1 MVYTMPGNMSN
12 VFFIPFRYCGPAGLL
27 KSSYRVLIEF
37 IHVIPEILSL
47 YYDTVVTVLVAR
59 YAAEHLLLS
68 TDCIFTGHIPP

>member
-1 MVYTMPGNMSN
+1 MVFTMPGNVLMRSL
-12 VFFIPFRYCGPAGLL
+12 FLL
-27 KSSYRVLIEF
+27 DIVVPPGSYRVLIEF

>member
-1 MVYTMPGNMSN
+1 MPGNVLMRSL
-12 VFFIPFRYCGPAGLL
+12 FLL
-27 KSSYRVLIEF
+27 DIVVPPGSYRVLIEF